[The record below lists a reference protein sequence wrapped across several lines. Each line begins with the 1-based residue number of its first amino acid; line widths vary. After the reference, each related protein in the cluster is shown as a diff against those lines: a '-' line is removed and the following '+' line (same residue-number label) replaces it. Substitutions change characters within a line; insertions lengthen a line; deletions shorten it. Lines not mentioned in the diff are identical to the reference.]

1 MSLKKQLKAA
11 KEVIKALDGASALEC
26 ADAVLSSDSRNYFAH
41 LFRAR
46 ALQLLG
52 NQQEAEK
59 SFQTAMDLDP
69 DNTVGWKAYVQLLQ
83 TGSSH
88 QLYFRVLGECVKRL
102 AEQNQSTA
110 HVPKEVYAYLHRH
123 NFKSDSELNEVFLR
137 AILPGTPL
145 STHLEVS
152 WGSTAENIRRLLVL
166 VKSDEDARVLA
177 AVLKEKLKLPR
188 GLTLAMRQLL
198 DSVEWGI
205 RQHSDVSRLYE
216 LYINHC
222 DDDVQRRSH
231 EVECLRY
238 KYALLRVL
246 PEKEALAADVA
257 NMAADLVLLDC
268 ADVFPWKLHMDLLDV
283 ASVGDLDALLV
294 RRFLT
299 RFGNEPL
306 AFVMRLFVMS
316 EVSPFDRADFRELN
330 LAESTF
336 GPADAIPGNPIPGDP
351 TPAAALQPD
360 TEPAPQYLQAEII
373 ELMHRFVQGCGQS
386 LLAHRLVAHV
396 YNFYGEYA
404 ASLKVCADGIR
415 RCASVRSQYGID
427 LSHAHEDLTC
437 QLALVYTYY
446 EAPKNFGRAL
456 QIFDKILANN
466 PRHEHA
472 LIGRGLILIEKG
484 EFAAAEQLLAQVLQQ
499 SPDNEQALDDLGWC
513 LVLQGRHVEGRTL
526 LQRALTGVGGAS
538 LRAFDTRARITWR
551 LATSHMREHASQ
563 QAPDATERAPDAFK
577 QTSGASNATDVIQ
590 GTDSSQQAPDA
601 SQTSLAI
608 RTAYDLLVQSLRVNK
623 HHAPS
628 YTLLGIILQNHYGDP
643 ARAQKCFY
651 KAFELDVGEISA
663 AKYLVTALCAQGD
676 WDVSEILC
684 QRVVDSEKSRK
695 ALFSQLNSDLDRG
708 WPYRVLGCSALNK
721 QDDAKAI
728 EWFQTALRMQAMDL
742 QCWTGLGEAYFHCG
756 RIDAA
761 IKVFLH
767 CVDLDPESWVAH
779 YMLGQ
784 AVCTLGDYPSGLDL
798 LAKASVMNPAADCVV
813 AAEYEQC
820 IMYCAQLLQ
829 GGFVGRAL
837 EYNRRAVDAIAKAA
851 SRNAR
856 SYALWTRLA
865 DCVRL
870 LCQVQRNTEDAPYD
884 AIIGIL
890 VHVDG
895 IEDDMASLNA
905 ARDLQTARL
914 HARCGVMLGV
924 LASRAALSQTSH
936 RDNKAVHV
944 SAQFN
949 AAVAYLA
956 AFRAGGAQAA
966 SFRAQ
971 AILLLK
977 DALRAETHNAQCW
990 LALGNAYVTLN
1001 PALLQHC
1008 FIKGAALDATDA
1020 SHWINLAAMY
1030 LRCGDASLAQKA
1042 FERAAS
1048 TSPELPAPWIGKAL
1062 AAHVLGDSNTES
1074 RLTTHAQ
1081 VLAKGSDPLV
1091 QLCYA
1096 VVVVQNRVGR
1106 ICNACDVAA
1115 SQEVSVA
1122 NAVMRRFLDV
1132 RPNDVVGLQLAAV
1145 LSERCY
1151 THELSLKVCKR
1162 LCRVLEDA
1170 YEDGL
1175 QNTRD
1180 TLDMPQQAPITAAVV
1195 ALALAKAQL
1204 ARVLLGCEQY
1214 EDAVENAQLAIDL
1227 LAAEMPSADTVKA
1240 LLSARIVIG
1249 LAFFFNGQYSDALSE
1264 FQNILDEH
1272 SLSHRA
1278 VTLIAQ
1284 VLYAIDSPGSKQA
1297 AVDHLFAFIEA
1308 HGSSLLVVMALGVI
1322 SLAEGYTGYFDAIK
1336 DELEGLP
1343 LAELFDARDA
1353 VPRLLE
1359 ELNGAIGLGN
1369 KCVWQKF
1376 ALLFPGDFRVWR
1388 RLDGKMA
1395 VSAALLSGAKASA
1408 PELSAAYVQRGAR
1421 RDVQRALLVYADNRV
1436 ARRIVCGETL

>member
-1 MSLKKQLKAA
+1 MSLKEQLKAA
-11 KEVIKALDGASALEC
+11 KEAIKALDGATALEC
-26 ADAVLSSDSRNYFAH
+26 ADAVLASDPRNYFAH

-52 NQQEAEK
+52 HQQEAEK
-59 SFQTAMDLDP
+59 SFQTAVDLDP
-69 DNTVGWKAYVQLLQ
+69 DNTLGWKAYVQLLQ

-110 HVPKEVYAYLHRH
+110 HVPEKVYAYLHRH

-145 STHLEVS
+145 GTHLEVC

-166 VKSDEDARVLA
+166 VKSAEDARVLA
-177 AVLKEKLKLPR
+177 VILKEKLKLPR
-188 GLTLAMRQLL
+188 DLTLAMRQLL

-231 EVECLRY
+231 EVEYLRY

-246 PEKEALAADVA
+246 PEKKALAADVA

-306 AFVMRLFVMS
+306 AFVMRLFLMS
-316 EVSPFDRADFRELN
+316 EVSPFDRAEFRELN

-336 GPADAIPGNPIPGDP
+336 GPADAIPGNPILGDP
-351 TPAAALQPD
+351 TPAATLQPD

-373 ELMHRFVQGCGQS
+373 ELMHQFMQGSAQS

-415 RCASVRSQYGID
+415 RCASVCSTYGID

-456 QIFDKILANN
+456 QIFDKILASN

-484 EFAAAEQLLAQVLQQ
+484 EYAAAEQLLAQVLQQ
-499 SPDNEQALDDLGWC
+499 SPDNGQALDDLGWC

-526 LQRALTGVGGAS
+526 LQRALAGVGGAS

-551 LATSHMREHASQ
+551 LATRLT
-563 QAPDATERAPDAFK
+563 P
-577 QTSGASNATDVIQ
+577 
-590 GTDSSQQAPDA
+590 PDA
-601 SQTSLAI
+601 SQTSLTI
-608 RTAYDLLVQSLRVNK
+608 RAAYDLLVQSLRVNK

-651 KAFELDVGEISA
+651 KAFELDVGEIAA

-684 QRVVDSEKSRK
+684 QRVVDSGKSRK

-784 AVCTLGDYPSGLDL
+784 AVCTVGDYPSGLDL
-798 LAKASVMNPAADCVV
+798 LAKARVMNPAADCVV

-884 AIIGIL
+884 AILGIL
-890 VHVDG
+890 AHADG
-895 IEDDMASLNA
+895 IEDDVASLNA
-905 ARDLQTARL
+905 ARDLQKARL
-914 HARCGVMLGV
+914 HARCAVMLGV
-924 LASRAALSQTSH
+924 LASRAALSQTSR

-971 AILLLK
+971 AVLLLK
-977 DALRAETHNAQCW
+977 HALRAEPHNAQCW

-1008 FIKGAALDATDA
+1008 FIKGAALDAKDA
-1020 SHWINLAAMY
+1020 SHWTNLAAMY
-1030 LRCGDASLAQKA
+1030 LRCGDASLAQEA

-1048 TSPELPAPWIGKAL
+1048 TSPELPASWIGKAL
-1062 AAHVLGDSNTES
+1062 AAHVLGDSNTET

-1106 ICNACDVAA
+1106 SCNACDVAA

-1122 NAVMRRFLDV
+1122 NAAMRRFLDV

-1175 QNTRD
+1175 QNTWD
-1180 TLDMPQQAPITAAVV
+1180 TLDMPQHASITAAVV

-1227 LAAEMPSADTVKA
+1227 LADELSSADTAKA

-1343 LAELFDARDA
+1343 LAELFVDTRDA

-1359 ELNGAIGLGN
+1359 ELNGAMGLGN

-1395 VSAALLSGAKASA
+1395 VSAALLNGAKASA
-1408 PELSAAYVQRGAR
+1408 PELSAAYVQRGTR
-1421 RDVQRALLVYADNRV
+1421 RDVQRALLVYADNRD
-1436 ARRIVCGETL
+1436 ARRIVCGKTL